1 MQLIYFSNDRI
12 PGLSACAIQQ
22 LQMCEAFANAGA
34 DVTLIRPYYF
44 ELAEYAPSMIREFYG
59 VEENFVIKT
68 LPTLLSLS
76 KPNDAAERRLKIR
89 IPWIGGASMLLATWF
104 YIVRKVLTGEFNRPT
119 IIYSRN
125 LNAAAM
131 LLRMR
136 GRWLS
141 AKPVSVFFEVHT
153 LVQQPERFFEYVLK
167 RANGLVC
174 ITRSL
179 KEKICQKYDV
189 DAAKILVAP
198 DGVRDD
204 RLTEPQFSKADAR
217 VMLNISGNYEK
228 VVLYT
233 GQILPGKGVEVF
245 IDAAADFDEKILFLI
260 VGGAPARINEIRTRT
275 RAERLKNVQFA
286 GSVPPHSVAL
296 YQAAADVLVL
306 PNTQD
311 SAISPYTS
319 PLKLFE
325 YMAAK
330 RPIVASD
337 LPVLR
342 EVLCDSKNAIL
353 FPAGDS
359 TALAKAVRR
368 VLAEELMAEKLA
380 AKAFADVRQYACVA
394 RASRILSFI
403 KEQANWPDQDNT
415 ES

>member
-1 MQLIYFSNDRI
+1 MQLLYFSNDRI
-12 PGLSACAIQQ
+12 PGWSACGIQQ
-22 LQMCEAFANAGA
+22 LQMCEAFAGAGA

-44 ELAEYAPSMIREFYG
+44 ELSEYSPATIREFYG
-59 VEENFVIKT
+59 VKENFSLKT

-76 KPNDAAERRLKIR
+76 KPNEGAEERSRIR
-89 IPWIGGASMLLATWF
+89 IPWIGGASMLAATWF
-104 YIVRKVLTGEFNRPT
+104 YIVGKLCAGEFDRPT
-119 IIYSRN
+119 VIYSRN

-153 LVQQPERFFEYVLK
+153 LVQQPEKFFEYVLK

-174 ITRSL
+174 ITGSL
-179 KEKICQKYDV
+179 KEKICQKYNV
-189 DAAKILVAP
+189 DAAKILIAP

-204 RLTEPQFSKADAR
+204 RFTGSQFSKADAR
-217 VMLNISGNYEK
+217 EMLNISGKYEK

-275 RAERLKNVQFA
+275 RAERLNNVQFA
-286 GSVPPHSVAL
+286 GFVPPHNVAL

-319 PLKLFE
+319 PLKMFE

-337 LPVLR
+337 LPVLQ
-342 EVLCDSKNAIL
+342 EVLCHGKNALL

-359 TALAKAVRR
+359 SALAKAVRR
-368 VLAEELMAEKLA
+368 VLSEDLMAEELA
-380 AKAFADVRQYACVA
+380 AKAFADVRQYSWGA
-394 RASRILSFI
+394 RARRILSFVGR
-403 KEQANWPDQDNT
+403 QANWPDGDRT
-415 ES
+415 GK